1 MSGSAKSVISHSPN
15 ETTQVGAELAKKL
28 VGGDL
33 VLIQGPMGVGK
44 SVLARGIL
52 HGLGAEDYRGSPT
65 YALIHE
71 YAGALPVYHVDLYR
85 LSAEEVEQIGL
96 EELARSDSI
105 GWVEWPERG
114 ARYLEILAPAVPV
127 RVQMSMMGDGA
138 RAIEIDLPSESRQA
152 GLIRAETE
160 P

>member
-1 MSGSAKSVISHSPN
+1 VSHSPN
-15 ETTQVGAELAKKL
+15 ETTQVGAELAKR
-28 VGGDL
+28 VSGGDL

-52 HGLGAEDYRGSPT
+52 QGLGAEDYRGSPT

-71 YAGALPVYHVDLYR
+71 YAGAISVYHVDLYR
-85 LSAEEVEQIGL
+85 LTAEEVEQLGL
-96 EELARSDSI
+96 EEIARSDSI
-105 GWVEWPERG
+105 VLVEWPERD
-114 ARYLEILAPAVPV
+114 APYLEGLAASAPV

-138 RAIEIDLPSESRQA
+138 RVVLVDLASESRQA
-152 GLIRAETE
+152 GLIPADSE

>member
-1 MSGSAKSVISHSPN
+1 MSSSAKAVISHSPN
-15 ETTQVGAELAKKL
+15 ETTQVGSELAKRL
-28 VGGDL
+28 AGGDL

-52 HGLGAEDYRGSPT
+52 QGLGAEDWRGSPT

-71 YAGALPVYHVDLYR
+71 YAAAIPVYHVDLYR
-85 LSAEEVEQIGL
+85 LAAEEVEHLGL

-105 GWVEWPERG
+105 VVVEWPERD
-114 ARYLEILAPAVPV
+114 ARYLESLAPSAPV

-138 RAIEIDLPSESRQA
+138 RVVLVELASESR
-152 GLIRAETE
+152 RAELISADSE